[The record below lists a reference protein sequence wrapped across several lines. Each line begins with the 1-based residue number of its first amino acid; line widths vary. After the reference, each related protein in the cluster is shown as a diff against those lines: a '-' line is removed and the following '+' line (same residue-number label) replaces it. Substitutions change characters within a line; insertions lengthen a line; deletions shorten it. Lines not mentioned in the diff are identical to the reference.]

1 MDIKVSGRHLDVGD
15 ALRAHVGQRIEAG
28 AAKYF
33 DRSIAAQ
40 VTFSK
45 AGHGFH
51 VDCTLHAPRGV
62 TLQSHGE
69 GGDAYSAF
77 DAAADK
83 IDKQLRRYKRRLTNH
98 HQNSEHAERML
109 EQAQAYVLAA
119 TLDGDDAETV
129 HNDHPIIIAETRTDI
144 PRVSVSDA
152 VMLMDLANV
161 PAFMFRNAGN
171 DQLNVVYRRPDGNI
185 GWLDPAPQN
194 AG

>member
-1 MDIKVSGRHLDVGD
+1 MDIKVSGRHIDVGD
-15 ALRAHVGQRIEAG
+15 ALRAHMQQRIEAG

-33 DRSIAAQ
+33 DRSISAQ
-40 VTFSK
+40 ITLSK

-51 VDCTLHAPRGV
+51 ADCTLRAPRGV

-83 IDKQLRRYKRRLTNH
+83 IEKQLRRYKRRLTNH
-98 HQNSEHAERML
+98 HQNSEQAERML

-119 TLDGDDAETV
+119 ASDGEEAATP
-129 HNDHPIIIAETRTDI
+129 HNDHPIIIAETTTDI
-144 PRVSVSDA
+144 PCVSVSDA
-152 VMLMDLANV
+152 VMLMDLANAT
-161 PAFMFRNAGN
+161 AFLFRNIRN

-185 GWLDPAPQN
+185 GWLDPAPRR
-194 AG
+194 AD